1 MKNMP
6 STQKGF
12 TLLEVIVA
20 LTIVAVTLGTVLSL
34 LTGSKRLAFKAA
46 EDIGKT
52 IFLRSAFNAAQL
64 LEEPDYPE
72 FPKLYKKTLT
82 LKIGDVL
89 EPPDRQTREMMLG
102 LETYT
107 FVDEEKGSEFTMVR
121 WKKLDSAQ

>member
-1 MKNMP
+1 MP

-20 LTIVAVTLGTVLSL
+20 LTIVAVTLGTVMSL

>member
-1 MKNMP
+1 MP